1 MLQLARLLLLI
12 VFAGASAGLA
22 AAQQPVKQVYLIQ
35 NSGWMEPFY
44 LPDRAPFF
52 TPVKYAIES
61 TAGASPI
68 VIASFNQGEQVPGE
82 ESPVRVFSG
91 AYSPSDVTN
100 ALGKIQ
106 LGKKANGA
114 YADTDFFGALMS
126 ALTRSD
132 MLAGQPGI
140 VWIFTNNMNSPDNDP
155 NALDNTLAFYEE
167 IQKSTA
173 ISRIVAFPVPM
184 ALTGPRY
191 KTPGFILYGIAY
203 GEPAASAL
211 AALVADGSP
220 LRAGFVPPPGL
231 FKPLDQQAVTLEFDA
246 TPVNGISVY
255 YQDGVLFFSGLS
267 AEQPSPVTLT
277 ARVRSLQDTLVIEQ
291 ANVSARWIVAGG
303 GDRPQ
308 PPVTATIKP
317 SQITNLGARQLSDP
331 LQITVTFPPV
341 SAGGV
346 MDEIQHIDGYMEIE
360 LTDLRY
366 GLDPAF
372 AANAAAVFGGPELLE
387 RSDFFNPHKKITQ
400 ASTTIPIRMTVEF
413 SPWPLAILAGSILA
427 GLALLGTA
435 SWWLLA
441 KRERMVMI
449 DGTRMKVRVSSFG
462 STTVMD
468 GLGRTWRVQASP
480 FGVKGTL
487 T

>member
-12 VFAGASAGLA
+12 VATASGAGFAS
-22 AAQQPVKQVYLIQ
+22 AQQPVKQVYLIQ

-44 LPDRAPFF
+44 VPDRAPFF
-52 TPVKYAIES
+52 APVKYAIES

-82 ESPVRVFSG
+82 NSPETMFAG
-91 AYSPSDVTN
+91 TYSPSAVST

-106 LGKKANGA
+106 LGEKANGA
-114 YADTDFFGALMS
+114 YADTDFVGALMS
-126 ALTRSD
+126 AITRPD
-132 MLAGQPGI
+132 MLAGQSGI
-140 VWIFTNNMNSPDNDP
+140 IWIFTNNMNSPDNDP
-155 NALDNTLAFYEE
+155 NALQNTLAFYTEL
-167 IQKSTA
+167 QNSSA
-173 ISRIVAFPVPM
+173 ITRIVAFPIPM
-184 ALTGPRY
+184 DLAGPRY
-191 KTPGFILYGIAY
+191 KTTGFIMYGIAY
-203 GEPAASAL
+203 GEAAAPAL
-211 AALVADGSP
+211 AALVADGTP

-246 TPVNGISVY
+246 APVNGISVY
-255 YQDGVLFFSGLS
+255 YQDGILFFSGLS

-308 PPVTATIKP
+308 PPVTATITP
-317 SQITNLGARQLSDP
+317 AQVTNLGARQLSEP

-346 MDEIQHIDGYMEIE
+346 MDEVQHIDGYMEIE

-372 AANAAAVFGGPELLE
+372 AGNAARVFGGPELLE
-387 RSDFFNPHKKITQ
+387 ASDFFNPHKKVTQ

-413 SPWPLAILAGSILA
+413 SPWPLAILAGSVLA
-427 GLALLGTA
+427 GLAALGVV
-435 SWWLLA
+435 SWWLFA

-449 DGTRMKVRVSSFG
+449 DGTRMKVRLSSFG
-462 STTVMD
+462 TTTVMD
-468 GLGRTWRVQASP
+468 GLGRTWRVQSSP